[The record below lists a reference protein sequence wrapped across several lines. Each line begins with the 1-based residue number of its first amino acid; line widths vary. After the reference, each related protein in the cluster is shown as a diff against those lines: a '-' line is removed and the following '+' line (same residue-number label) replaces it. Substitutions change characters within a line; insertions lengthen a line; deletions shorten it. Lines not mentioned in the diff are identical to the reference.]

1 MILDRGIAEIFAR
14 SNMAPKGEKPIWTE
28 TLRFRSWYAELSFET
43 SPVWQTERRLAQ
55 KADAR
60 IRIAQCREIRQGDTA
75 HLGGRVY
82 TIARAYHGTDE
93 ESGED
98 ITDLTLEEVTA
109 AGPLRT
115 FASWCLRPIRTLA
128 PTRATAPGRIT
139 PHGSPCGR

>member
-60 IRIAQCREIRQGDTA
+60 IRIAQCR
-75 HLGGRVY
+75 VY

-109 AGPLRT
+109 A
-115 FASWCLRPIRTLA
+115 
-128 PTRATAPGRIT
+128 
-139 PHGSPCGR
+139 

>member
-43 SPVWQTERRLAQ
+43 SPAWQTERRLTQ

-75 HLGGRVY
+75 HLDGRVY
-82 TIARAYHGTDE
+82 AIARAYHGTDE

-109 AGPLRT
+109 A
-115 FASWCLRPIRTLA
+115 
-128 PTRATAPGRIT
+128 
-139 PHGSPCGR
+139 

>member
-75 HLGGRVY
+75 HLGSRVY

-109 AGPLRT
+109 A
-115 FASWCLRPIRTLA
+115 
-128 PTRATAPGRIT
+128 
-139 PHGSPCGR
+139 

>member
-14 SNMAPKGEKPIWTE
+14 SNVAPKGEKPIWTE

-109 AGPLRT
+109 A
-115 FASWCLRPIRTLA
+115 
-128 PTRATAPGRIT
+128 
-139 PHGSPCGR
+139 